1 MKKFFKKL
9 YLVLIFIFL
18 YAPIGTLVVLSFNE
32 SKSRA
37 KWGGFSFKWYQK
49 LFESEQIMQALYT
62 TLIIAFLSALIATII
77 GTIAA
82 IGINSM
88 RKTPKSIVLGLNN
101 IPLLNADIVTGI
113 SLMLCFLAFG
123 ISLGFKT
130 VLIAHITFNIPYVIL
145 SVMPKLRQ
153 TQNGVYE
160 AALDLG
166 ATPVYAFFKVIFPD
180 ILPGV
185 LSGFLLAF
193 TMSLDDFIITH
204 FTKGV
209 GINTLST
216 LIYSEVR
223 RGVKP
228 TMYALS
234 TLLFFTVLVLLLII
248 NKPENIEKAAA
259 KKAAR
264 AARRAKAAEKAPNWF
279 QKRKWLFAPALIL
292 VVFCL
297 ILFSGRNKESNVVR
311 VYNWGDYIDE
321 EVISMFEE
329 ETGIKVVYDLFE
341 TNEEMYPVIEAGGTA
356 YDVIC
361 PSDYMIAKMIEN
373 NLLQEINFDNI
384 PNIKY
389 IDEQQMKSSRF
400 FDPENKYSIPYTY
413 GTLGILYNKNLVD
426 DPVDSWNILW
436 DEKYAGNVLMY
447 SSIRDLFVPALALNG
462 SSINTTNEEELA
474 RAKELL
480 IAQKPMVQGY
490 IMDQIKDKMIN
501 GEAALAMAYSGEYL
515 TIQESNED
523 IEFVVPKE
531 GSNCFIDSW
540 VIPAN
545 AENKENAEAWLNFLC
560 RPDIAKMNFEYI
572 TYSTP
577 NTGAVELIDEDL
589 KSLPAVFPSKETL
602 ERCEVF
608 QYLGEDADTLYNN
621 LWKEIKGK

>member
-1 MKKFFKKL
+1 MKKFFKNI
-9 YLVLIFIFL
+9 YLTIIFIFL
-18 YAPIGTLVVLSFNE
+18 YAPIGTLIVLSFNE
-32 SKSRA
+32 SKSRV
-37 KWGGFSFKWYQK
+37 KWGGFSLKWYQA
-49 LFESEQIMQALYT
+49 LFQSERIMQALYT
-62 TLIIAFLSALIATII
+62 TLLIAFLSALIATII
-77 GTIAA
+77 GTIAS

-153 TQNGVYE
+153 TENGVYE

-166 ATPVYAFFKVIFPD
+166 AAPLYAFFKVIFPD

-185 LSGFLLAF
+185 LSGFLLSF

-223 RGVKP
+223 RGIKP

-234 TLLFFTVLVLLLII
+234 SLLFIAILILLLVA
-248 NKPENIEKAAA
+248 NRPEKEDSVKKIKQEKKSLWLAEH
-259 KKAAR
+259 KKLV
-264 AARRAKAAEKAPNWF
+264 F
-279 QKRKWLFAPALIL
+279 VPAFVLITAFVIL
-292 VVFCL
+292 V
-297 ILFSGRNKESNVVR
+297 SSKTMGNKVVK

-321 EVISMFEE
+321 RVISMFEE
-329 ETGIKVVYDLFE
+329 ETGIEVIYDVFE
-341 TNEEMYPVIEAGGTA
+341 TNEEMYPVIEAGGTV
-356 YDVIC
+356 YDAIC
-361 PSDYMIAKMIEN
+361 PSDYMISKMAQKGM
-373 NLLQEINFDNI
+373 LQEINFDNV

-389 IDEQQMKSSRF
+389 ISEQQIKSSQY
-400 FDPENKYSIPYTY
+400 FDPENKYSVPYTY
-413 GTLGILYNKNLVD
+413 GTLGILYNKALID
-426 DPVDSWNILW
+426 KPDSWNILW
-436 DEKYAGNVLMY
+436 DEAYAGEILMY
-447 SSIRDLFVPALALNG
+447 NSVRDLFVPALALNG
-462 SSINTTNEEELA
+462 CSINTTD
-474 RAKELL
+474 AKELAKAQTML
-480 IAQKPMVQGY
+480 IEQKPLVQAY

-501 GEAALAMAYSGEYL
+501 NEAMLALAYSGEYL
-515 TIQESNED
+515 AIQEENED
-523 IEFVVPKE
+523 IDFVVPKE

-545 AENKENAEAWLNFLC
+545 AENKENAEAWINFLC

-577 NTGAVELIDEDL
+577 NTGAVEQLDDSL
-589 KSLPAVFPSKETL
+589 KSLDAVFPSAQVL
-602 ERCEVF
+602 ENCEVF
-608 QYLGEDADTLYNN
+608 QYLGESADALYNN
-621 LWKEIKGK
+621 LWKEIKGN

>member
-1 MKKFFKKL
+1 MKKFFKNI
-9 YLVLIFIFL
+9 YLTIIFIFL
-18 YAPIGTLVVLSFNE
+18 YAPIGTLIVLSFNE
-32 SKSRA
+32 SKSRV
-37 KWGGFSFKWYQK
+37 KWGGFSLKWYQA
-49 LFESEQIMQALYT
+49 LFQSERIMQALYT
-62 TLIIAFLSALIATII
+62 TLLIAFLSALIATII
-77 GTIAA
+77 GTIAS

-153 TQNGVYE
+153 TENGVYE

-166 ATPVYAFFKVIFPD
+166 AAPLYAFFKVIFPD

-185 LSGFLLAF
+185 LSGFLLSF

-223 RGVKP
+223 RGIKP

-234 TLLFFTVLVLLLII
+234 SLLFIAILILLLVANRPEKEDSVKKIKQEKKSLWLAEHKKLVFVPAFVLI
-248 NKPENIEKAAA
+248 TAFVILAGSKTMGNK
-259 KKAAR
+259 
-264 AARRAKAAEKAPNWF
+264 
-279 QKRKWLFAPALIL
+279 
-292 VVFCL
+292 VV
-297 ILFSGRNKESNVVR
+297 K

-321 EVISMFEE
+321 RVISMFEE
-329 ETGIKVVYDLFE
+329 ETGIEVIYDVFE
-341 TNEEMYPVIEAGGTA
+341 TNEEMYPVVEAGGTV
-356 YDVIC
+356 YDAIC
-361 PSDYMIAKMIEN
+361 PSDYMISKMAQKGM
-373 NLLQEINFDNI
+373 LQEINFDNV

-389 IDEQQMKSSRF
+389 ISEQQIKSSQY
-400 FDPENKYSIPYTY
+400 FDPENKYSVPYTY
-413 GTLGILYNKNLVD
+413 GTLGILYNKALID
-426 DPVDSWNILW
+426 KPDSWNILW
-436 DEKYAGNVLMY
+436 DEAYAGEILMY
-447 SSIRDLFVPALALNG
+447 NSVRDLFVPALALNG
-462 SSINTTNEEELA
+462 CSINTTD
-474 RAKELL
+474 AKELAKAQTML
-480 IAQKPMVQGY
+480 IEQKPLVQAY

-501 GEAALAMAYSGEYL
+501 NEAMLALAYSGEYL
-515 TIQESNED
+515 AIQEENED
-523 IEFVVPKE
+523 IDFVVPKE

-545 AENKENAEAWLNFLC
+545 AENKENAEAWINFLC

-577 NTGAVELIDEDL
+577 NTGAVEQLDDSL
-589 KSLPAVFPSKETL
+589 KSLDAVFPSAQVL
-602 ERCEVF
+602 ENCEVF
-608 QYLGEDADTLYNN
+608 QYLGESADALYNN
-621 LWKEIKGK
+621 LWKEIKGN

>member
-1 MKKFFKKL
+1 MKKFFKNI
-9 YLVLIFIFL
+9 YLTIIFIFL
-18 YAPIGTLVVLSFNE
+18 YAPIGTLIVLSFNE
-32 SKSRA
+32 SKSRV
-37 KWGGFSFKWYQK
+37 KWGGFSLKWYQA
-49 LFESEQIMQALYT
+49 LFQSERIMQALYT
-62 TLIIAFLSALIATII
+62 TLLIAFLSALIATII
-77 GTIAA
+77 GTIAS

-153 TQNGVYE
+153 TENGVYE

-166 ATPVYAFFKVIFPD
+166 AAPLYAFFKVIFPD

-185 LSGFLLAF
+185 LSGFLLSF

-223 RGVKP
+223 RGIKP

-234 TLLFFTVLVLLLII
+234 SLLFIAILILLLVA
-248 NKPENIEKAAA
+248 NRPEKEDSVKKIKQEKKSLWLAEH
-259 KKAAR
+259 KKLV
-264 AARRAKAAEKAPNWF
+264 F
-279 QKRKWLFAPALIL
+279 VPAFVLITAFVIL
-292 VVFCL
+292 V
-297 ILFSGRNKESNVVR
+297 SSKTMGNKVVK

-321 EVISMFEE
+321 RVISMFEE
-329 ETGIKVVYDLFE
+329 ETGIEVIYDVFE
-341 TNEEMYPVIEAGGTA
+341 TNEEMYPVVEAGGTV
-356 YDVIC
+356 YDAIC
-361 PSDYMIAKMIEN
+361 PSDYMISKMAQKGM
-373 NLLQEINFDNI
+373 LQEINFDNV

-389 IDEQQMKSSRF
+389 ISEQQIKSSQY
-400 FDPENKYSIPYTY
+400 FDPENKYSVPYTY
-413 GTLGILYNKNLVD
+413 GTLGILYNKALID
-426 DPVDSWNILW
+426 KPDSWNILW
-436 DEKYAGNVLMY
+436 DEAYAGEILMY
-447 SSIRDLFVPALALNG
+447 NSVRDLFVPALALNG
-462 SSINTTNEEELA
+462 CSINTTD
-474 RAKELL
+474 AKELAKAQTML
-480 IAQKPMVQGY
+480 IEQKPLVQAY

-501 GEAALAMAYSGEYL
+501 NEAMLALAYSGEYL
-515 TIQESNED
+515 AIQEENED
-523 IEFVVPKE
+523 IDFVVPKE

-545 AENKENAEAWLNFLC
+545 AENKENAEAWINFLC

-577 NTGAVELIDEDL
+577 NTGAVEQLDDSL
-589 KSLPAVFPSKETL
+589 KSLDAVFPSAQVL
-602 ERCEVF
+602 ENCEVF
-608 QYLGEDADTLYNN
+608 QYLGESADALYNN
-621 LWKEIKGK
+621 LWKEIKGN